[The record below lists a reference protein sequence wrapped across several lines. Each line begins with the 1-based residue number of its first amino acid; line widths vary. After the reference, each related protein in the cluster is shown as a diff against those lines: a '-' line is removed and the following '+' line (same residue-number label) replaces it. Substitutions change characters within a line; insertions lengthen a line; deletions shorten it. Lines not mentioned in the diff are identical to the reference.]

1 MTFDAFLQMLY
12 DLPISQHIRLDYL
25 WFPLIESIHV
35 IAICIVVGSVFVVDL
50 RLMGITSNK
59 KPVTELARE
68 VLPLDLGL
76 LCHCPDRRR
85 ADVYLQAP
93 TYFDNE
99 YFRYKMILMALAG
112 VNMAIFH
119 FFTFKSVTSGTA
131 SAPTVI
137 GAKIAGGQ
145 SCLFW
150 IADRGLRP
158 LDRLHHHVGRRL

>member
-1 MTFDAFLQMLY
+1 MNLDAFLQMLY

-50 RLMGITSNK
+50 RLMGVTSKK

-68 VLPLDLGL
+68 VLPWTWGFFVIALIAGVLMFISK
-76 LCHCPDRRR
+76 
-85 ADVYLQAP
+85 AP
-93 TYFDNE
+93 TYFDND
-99 YFRYKMILMALAG
+99 YFRYKMLFMALAG

-119 FFTFKSVTSGTA
+119 FFTFKSGHTWDTD
-131 SAPTVI
+131 APTVI
-137 GAKIAGGQ
+137 GAKIAGAL

-150 IADRGLRP
+150 IA
-158 LDRLHHHVGRRL
+158 VVACGRWIGFTIM